1 MNAQVMHP
9 TLLRFDIYVY
19 IYIYVHIDERGGHD
33 DDGDVDVAATAMA
46 TLVMR
51 TRMVLVRSLLTL
63 VEDNVESVANE
74 DVNDGYKR

>member
-1 MNAQVMHP
+1 M
-9 TLLRFDIYVY
+9 
-19 IYIYVHIDERGGHD
+19 HIDERGGHD
-33 DDGDVDVAATAMA
+33 DDDDVDVATPAMA

-51 TRMVLVRSLLTL
+51 TRMALVRSLLTL